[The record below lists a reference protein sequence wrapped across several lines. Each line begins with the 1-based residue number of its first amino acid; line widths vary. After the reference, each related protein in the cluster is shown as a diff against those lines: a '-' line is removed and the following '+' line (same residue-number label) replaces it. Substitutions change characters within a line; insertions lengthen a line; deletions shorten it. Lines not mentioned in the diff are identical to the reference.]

1 MKPTKLR
8 TGIKERPVRGDLC
21 SGRMGKAG
29 ADHVAQMNGPQPIL
43 NVILTHKVSAL
54 QITMVNMH
62 GVVCAAAR
70 WSFGCRRENEDT
82 RMLEE
87 SLSGQPRGGS
97 AVVDMA
103 QIRERRIT
111 HLRFKIGERP
121 NSAFAGL
128 DPERVGE

>member
-1 MKPTKLR
+1 
-8 TGIKERPVRGDLC
+8 VRGDLC

-62 GVVCAAAR
+62 GAVCVAAR

-87 SLSGQPRGGS
+87 SLSGQPR
-97 AVVDMA
+97 
-103 QIRERRIT
+103 
-111 HLRFKIGERP
+111 
-121 NSAFAGL
+121 
-128 DPERVGE
+128 